1 MRETYYVWSLRVQQV
16 LVLAIIFVLL
26 DLELDISH
34 MYIEEVLLKYI
45 LIFDLDLRPTFENK

>member
-1 MRETYYVWSLRVQQV
+1 MRETYYVWPLRVQQV
-16 LVLAIIFVLL
+16 LLLAIIFVLL